1 MLNYV
6 NWGPPGCGKSH
17 TVEQDVAKLIA
28 DNPHLRVYYKTIQ
41 KWWDGYGWRNRR
53 TFIRIV
59 LKIFKYNITNIINFY
74 TIGKP
79 CVDFFLLIF

>member
-41 KWWDGYGWRNRR
+41 KWWDGYDGEE
-53 TFIRIV
+53 IV
-59 LKIFKYNITNIINFY
+59 VHLYESYIKNF
-74 TIGKP
+74 
-79 CVDFFLLIF
+79 